1 MVIIEGRLGDSGT
14 ALPWYTILRERIFIG
29 EEIIVSAYTSKVL
42 LRGFKVTFGGTDRHL
57 QELEVRL
64 EEFTSVDNPGY
75 LYLEASLKLRDD
87 EPGRAS
93 VAGVTLSGEEFVSI
107 VVDYTVLVW

>member
-14 ALPWYTILRERIFIG
+14 TLPWYTIHRERIFIG
-29 EEIIVSAYTSKVL
+29 EEILFASYTAKVL
-42 LRGFKVTFGGTDRHL
+42 LRGFQVTYAGTDRHL
-57 QELEVRL
+57 QELEIRL

-87 EPGRAS
+87 QPGRES
-93 VAGVTLSGEEFVSI
+93 LAGYTLSGEEKVSI